1 MATVT
6 MTGKE
11 YAELLNRINTLE
23 AKIND
28 IRTWA
33 EANAEMSFDEKT
45 CNKWSAGYAAM
56 DTPMPKWLQDIF
68 AQKVIECL
76 LKAPI
81 ETIQH
86 MESNGINSYEPLE
99 RQVNSYGA
107 INLLALSEELRD
119 RWAEA
124 HNLTAE
130 ESAAEENAKTLSK
143 AAETEEG

>member
-11 YAELLNRINTLE
+11 YAELLNRINALE

-45 CNKWSAGYAAM
+45 FNKWSAGYTAL

-68 AQKVIECL
+68 AQKVIACL

-81 ETIQH
+81 KVIQH
-86 MESNGINSYEPLE
+86 MESNGINCYEPLE

-107 INLLALSEELRD
+107 IKLLKLSDELRD
-119 RWAEA
+119 RWTEA

-130 ESAAEENAKTLSK
+130 ELAAEENAETLSE
-143 AAETEEG
+143 ATETEEG

>member
-33 EANAEMSFDEKT
+33 EANAEMSFDERT
-45 CNKWSAGYAAM
+45 LSKWSAGYAAM
-56 DTPMPKWLQDIF
+56 NTPMPKWLQDIF

-76 LKAPI
+76 LKVPI
-81 ETIQH
+81 EVIQH
-86 MESNGINSYEPLE
+86 MESKGIDCYEPLE

-107 INLLALSEELRD
+107 IKLLELSEELRD
-119 RWAEA
+119 RWAKA

-130 ESAAEENAKTLSK
+130 KLAAEENAKTLSE